1 MRILLESVE
10 NFNGVR
16 SIGNRFRALISTG
29 MMRPSWKERVGDAL
43 ALGGEEGSARPVAYT
58 HQTLPTKKRMN
69 LSTDPL
75 VYTKQDRDS

>member
-1 MRILLESVE
+1 MLLKSVE

-43 ALGGEEGSARPVAYT
+43 ALGGEEGRARLRKVRGSC
-58 HQTLPTKKRMN
+58 QR
-69 LSTDPL
+69 SIDPGIPE
-75 VYTKQDRDS
+75 